1 MLKLPIPSKQADS
14 MNRII
19 KLAVSVALVSMASGA
34 LACDYPKRASVPDGA
49 TASKDEMISGQRNVK
64 DYMAA
69 MEDYLSCIE
78 AEEAA
83 AVLELGNL
91 DESAKRLRADMFN
104 KKYNAAVEEMNLVAE
119 EFNLQVRTYRQRD
132 D

>member
-1 MLKLPIPSKQADS
+1 MIKLPILKQKADS
-14 MNRII
+14 MNKLM
-19 KLAVSVALVSMASGA
+19 KLAASVALVSMASGA
-34 LACDYPKRASVPDGA
+34 LACDYPKRADVPNGA
-49 TASKDEMISGQRNVK
+49 TASKEEMIAGQRGVK

-69 MEDYLSCIE
+69 MENYLSCIE
-78 AEEAA
+78 AEEAT
-83 AVLELGNL
+83 AVLQLGDL
-91 DESAKRLRADMFN
+91 DEKAKRQRADMFN

>member
-1 MLKLPIPSKQADS
+1 
-14 MNRII
+14 MNRLI
-19 KLAVSVALVSMASGA
+19 KLAASVALVSMATGV
-34 LACDYPKRASVPDGA
+34 LACDYPERATVPDGA
-49 TASKDEMISGQRNVK
+49 TASKEEMIAGQRSVK

-69 MEDYLSCIE
+69 METYLSCIE

-83 AVLELGNL
+83 AVLGLGDL

-119 EFNLQVRTYRQRD
+119 EFNLQVRAYKQRD